1 MCNNRNPPKIY
12 VSAVPEQE
20 IEYLPPGLVELTSGT
35 HGYIVNDS
43 IEGLSRPDADITIS
57 KLAGAN
63 ASRISSSSIGDRN
76 IVFDIITIPNTDSG
90 RERLYNILPYDT
102 MLRFYFVQG
111 GKQVFIDGKIE
122 KLQGTFRPGKPFSF
136 QVSVLCPF
144 PWFQSIA
151 LHTTQLKLGDNIIRN
166 DGDIPSGFRM
176 EVEGRAN
183 MVQLDDFK
191 LTSGGDTF
199 ATKSGISAIAPVEL
213 NTFPGNRTFKCSN
226 VPISGNKWKPSFYFL
241 APDSKFP
248 KIPAGKSTINVSYS
262 SAGVGK
268 FIFDNLNTLYWRD
281 TYSGV

>member
-1 MCNNRNPPKIY
+1 MITNFY
-12 VSAVPEQE
+12 VSRISEGEPTGIPADATE
-20 IEYLPPGLVELTSGT
+20 ILRSHRFGVKKISGLTRPT
-35 HGYIVNDS
+35 ADVNRS
-43 IEGLSRPDADITIS
+43 A
-57 KLAGAN
+57 LAGAN
-63 ASRISSSSIGDRN
+63 ASRISGSRIAERN
-76 IVFDIITIPNTDSG
+76 IVLEVDPRGAGESN
-90 RERLYNILPYDT
+90 RLLLYDILPFDT
-102 MLRFYFVQG
+102 MLRFYIVTEQRFVY
-111 GKQVFIDGKIE
+111 IDGYVESIDGDDE
-122 KLQGTFRPGKPFSF
+122 AGSIFGVQISII
-136 QVSVLCPF
+136 CPF
-144 PWFQSIA
+144 PWFQSIK

-262 SAGVGK
+262 SAGVGE